1 MDENTSPMSRLH
13 AIVEGRV
20 QGVGYRAFV
29 EQNAYALRL
38 EGWVRNRWDGSVEVI
53 AEGERQVLDK
63 LLAALYR
70 GPRAANVSSIQVE
83 WLPATGEFSHFSV
96 RMTG

>member
-1 MDENTSPMSRLH
+1 MDESMSSTSRLH
-13 AIVEGRV
+13 ASIEGRV

-29 EQNAYALRL
+29 EQNAYALGL
-38 EGWVRNRWDGSVEVI
+38 KGWVRNRWDGSVEVVV
-53 AEGERQVLDK
+53 EGEQQVLEK

-70 GPRAANVSSIQVE
+70 GPRASNVASVQVE